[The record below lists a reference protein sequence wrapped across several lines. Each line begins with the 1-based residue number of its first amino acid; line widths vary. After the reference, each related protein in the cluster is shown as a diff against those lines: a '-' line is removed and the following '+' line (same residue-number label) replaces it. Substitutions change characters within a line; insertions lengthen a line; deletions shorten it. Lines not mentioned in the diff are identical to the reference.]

1 MRETKKMEITDK
13 IVTREFA
20 VDLKDGEEFFE
31 VKRKDDQIDID
42 KLKIDPFRVSKN
54 QLKKVRMDGI
64 F

>member
-20 VDLKDGEEFFE
+20 VDLKEGEEFFE
-31 VKRKDDQIDID
+31 VKRKDAQIDID

-54 QLKKVRMDGI
+54 
-64 F
+64 